1 MYSKSEDWSGS
12 CASMQFRSSKCS
24 KCLFANE
31 MESLGV
37 EKCGSNIIGVLVMV
51 CHYKNDVHW
60 LLQMK
65 TFESNEIRF
74 RSFSPRRLA
83 SLSISLD
90 FSVLLKDR
98 LQISSR
104 LFGNIWRSFLPTIEQ
119 TLLSAAQVEKWIA
132 SVYLTFKKDE
142 TDKLDSWPLSD
153 FYWNRQSTTAGTEPR
168 TMCVCAFVP
177 VWRIKSHHVNFTW
190 NHYENC
196 NYASPPRH
204 WNWNVNSTEAQ
215 PCGKLNISLALW
227 MRCQHVIWFMCA
239 APSMWWF
246 QKATQIKINNQDSPN
261 W

>member
-12 CASMQFRSSKCS
+12 FASMQFHSSKCS

-74 RSFSPRRLA
+74 RYFPPPPSH
-83 SLSISLD
+83 SLSLSLSRHY
-90 FSVLLKDR
+90 FSVLLKDS

-168 TMCVCAFVP
+168 TMCVCICTCMKNKITSCEFHMKP
-177 VWRIKSHHVNFTW
+177 LRKLQLRIDPQTVKLKCKQCRGRTMRKIEYFTR
-190 NHYENC
+190 
-196 NYASPPRH
+196 S
-204 WNWNVNSTEAQ
+204 
-215 PCGKLNISLALW
+215 LNEMPTCDMIYVCHSIDVMIS
-227 MRCQHVIWFMCA
+227 
-239 APSMWWF
+239 
-246 QKATQIKINNQDSPN
+246 KGYTDKNK
-261 W
+261 